1 MNSYVGRE
9 HDEPAVTPNPHPP
22 PPTQSFILKTRAVL
36 RLTMMFMRLQKL
48 LAGVSAESVHQVL
61 PLARKETRSPD

>member
-9 HDEPAVTPNPHPP
+9 HGEPAVTPNP